1 MFKQLA
7 SMASL
12 MKEAHRIPEIM
23 QRVQN
28 QLQHENVVGE
38 AGSGAVLITVNG
50 LGETQAVNVV
60 PALLSCGDATM
71 VEQLLKEAFNSANQ
85 QARQRLATVMQRA
98 ASELNLQLPGM
109 NELIE
114 QMAGSTKTEISRP

>member
-1 MFKQLA
+1 
-7 SMASL
+7 